1 MEQKKK
7 GTVSMSVKVA
17 LCGVS
22 GYAKT
27 YVYGL
32 TQLQDKGKIDFAAAV
47 VRSPAKEPETV
58 ADFTRRGIRICPDT
72 ATLYRE
78 CPGIDLMCIPTGI
91 ASHEALSIEAM
102 EHGCDV
108 LVEKPLCGCME
119 SARRIIEAEKRTGKT
134 VMVGYQHIY
143 VPGIQKIKKH
153 LLSGKLGRIRRI
165 TAAGLWPRGDAYY
178 SRNAWAGKLA
188 VNGVPVCDSPVNN
201 AFAHY
206 LNISLFFA
214 GAAFEEMMIPVSMR
228 AEMYRCRA
236 SIETFDNCAVKV
248 TSADGVEILA
258 FFSHTCPENCN
269 PAVHVEC
276 ERGSA
281 DWKDGKEWCVK
292 DASGSVIESEAV
304 APLDRGIMFNA
315 ALARLADPAA
325 FVCTARAAAA
335 QTFCIDQLHR
345 NFRISQVLPK
355 FFSRREEDGVL
366 MLEDVQKYYLA
377 ARDEFKMPSEAGA
390 PWSVPSETVK
400 LEKFSL

>member
-1 MEQKKK
+1 
-7 GTVSMSVKVA
+7 MSVKVA

-27 YVYGL
+27 YVCGL
-32 TQLQDKGKIDFAAAV
+32 TRLQDEGAIDFVAAV
-47 VRSPAKEPETV
+47 IRNPAKEPETV
-58 ADFTRRGIRICPDT
+58 EDFTRRGIRLCRDT
-72 ATLYRE
+72 AALYRE

-119 SARRIIEAEKRTGKT
+119 SARRILEAEKRTGRT

-143 VPGIQKIKKH
+143 LPGIQKIKKH
-153 LLSGKLGRIRRI
+153 LLSGRLGGVRRI
-165 TAAGLWPRGDAYY
+165 TAVGLWPRGDAYY

-206 LNISLFFA
+206 LNVSLFFA
-214 GAAFEEMMIPVSMR
+214 GRTFGEMMIPVSMR
-228 AEMYRCRA
+228 AEMYRCRTA
-236 SIETFDNCAVKV
+236 IETFDNCAVKV
-248 TSADGVEILA
+248 SSADGVDILA
-258 FFSHTCPENCN
+258 FFSHTCPENFN
-269 PAVHVEC
+269 PAIRVEC
-276 ERGSA
+276 EKGSA
-281 DWKDGKEWCVK
+281 DWKDGKEWCVR
-292 DASGSVIESEAV
+292 DAAGNVIESETV
-304 APLDRGIMFNA
+304 STLDRGIMFNA
-315 ALARLADPAA
+315 AIARLADPGA

-345 NFRISQVLPK
+345 NFRISQVPQE

-366 MLEDVQKYYLA
+366 LLKDVQKYCFA
-377 ARDEFKMPSEAGA
+377 ARDEFRMPSEAGA

-400 LEKFSL
+400 LEDPAL